1 MMLPAATCGRL
12 LLMNTSHRLII
23 RLRVGV
29 TPGRREIAD
38 VQARQSA
45 DAISAAFRAAHAARA
60 QAQQVDKQ
68 QKAASKRQAADHAA
82 QSAAE
87 AVCALSH
94 TLRPYL
100 QEGNSPSC
108 MQSVS
113 VLLVLGELRC
123 TSMRDPGIVK
133 VYFP

>member
-1 MMLPAATCGRL
+1 MLPAATCMPL
-12 LLMNTSHRLII
+12 MLMNSSRPLTI
-23 RLRVGV
+23 RLRVGFA
-29 TPGRREIAD
+29 PGRREIAD

-87 AVCALSH
+87 AVCALYR
-94 TLRPYL
+94 TLRPYVE
-100 QEGNSPSC
+100 EGNTLS
-108 MQSVS
+108 
-113 VLLVLGELRC
+113 
-123 TSMRDPGIVK
+123 
-133 VYFP
+133 